1 MERVERVTVHV
12 RWRVVRGGGVKG
24 VADGEAGEEEE
35 EEVYLEGR
43 RMVMGP
49 SWGWGW
55 G

>member
-1 MERVERVTVHV
+1 MERVEWVTVQV

-35 EEVYLEGR
+35 EEEVYLEGR
-43 RMVMGP
+43 RMVMG
-49 SWGWGW
+49 WGWGW